1 MFREATVTGNPLLQP
16 WSTPFEAPP
25 FDLIDRAGF
34 REAFEQAMA
43 VDRVEVEAITHE
55 PAEPSFENT
64 IVALERSGRLLNRVS
79 ATFFNLTGADS
90 DDTLKAIEREMA
102 PVLSKHNS
110 AIYLNDGLFRRID
123 VLKSRRDEL
132 GLGAEELRLLDKWH
146 KLFVRQGAGRAP
158 EARTRLAETGERLAV
173 LGTRFGQNVLA
184 DEQAYTLVLETEE
197 DLAGLPSFLVA
208 SAREAAA
215 ERGLDGH
222 VITLSRSSIEPFLQ
236 YSARR
241 DLRETAFRAWIARGE
256 GGGET
261 DNRAVIAEIVELR
274 AERAKLLGYPSFAH
288 YRLDDTMAGT
298 PDRALEL
305 LRSVWDP
312 ARSLA
317 LREAADL
324 QALADR
330 EGGDFSIAP
339 WDWRYYAERVRKERF
354 DLDAGGVKPYLQLDQ
369 MIAAAFDCATRLFGV
384 TFAERH
390 DVPVYHPDVRAF
402 EVTDRDG
409 RPVGLFFGDYFAR
422 PSKRSGA
429 WMSAFRGQRRL
440 DGDVRPIIVN
450 VMNFSKSTGDE
461 PALLSFDDARTLFHE
476 FGHGLHGL
484 LSDVTYPSLAGT
496 AVSRDFVEFPSQIYE
511 HWLEQPDVLR
521 RFARHYRTGEPMP
534 DSLIRRVLASRQFN
548 QGFATVEYT
557 SSALVDLELHLL
569 PSAHNLDV
577 TAFERATLAEL
588 RMPDAIVMRHRT
600 PHFGHVFAGEGYSS
614 AYYSYLWSETLDADG
629 FAAFEEAGD
638 VFDPQTA
645 KRLRDYVY
653 SAGDLRDPAE
663 AYTAFRGRLPS
674 PEALMRQRGLLEPH
688 REAGM

>member
-1 MFREATVTGNPLLQP
+1 MTREAHVTGNPLLQP

-25 FDLIDRAGF
+25 FDRIDRAGF
-34 REAFEQAMA
+34 RDAFWQAMELDRA
-43 VDRVEVEAITHE
+43 EVDAITND

-64 IVALERSGRLLNRVS
+64 IVALERSGRLLNRAS
-79 ATFFNLTGADS
+79 AAFFNLAGADS
-90 DDTLKAIEREMA
+90 DETLKAIEREMA

-110 AIYLNDGLFRRID
+110 AIYLNDPLFRRID
-123 VLKSRRDEL
+123 AVKTRRDAL
-132 GLGAEELRLLDKWH
+132 GLGDEELRLLDKWH
-146 KLFVRQGAGRAP
+146 KLFVRQGAGRTA
-158 EARTRLAETGERLAV
+158 EVRARLAAIGERLAV

-184 DEQAYTLVLETEE
+184 DEQAYTLVLETDE
-197 DLAGLPSFLVA
+197 DLAGLPNFLVA
-208 SAREAAA
+208 AAREAAA
-215 ERGLDGH
+215 ERGLAGH

-241 DLRETAFRAWIARGE
+241 DLREKAFRAWIARGE

-261 DNRAVIAEIVELR
+261 DNRAVIAEMVELR
-274 AERAKLLGYPSFAH
+274 AERARLLGYPSFAH

-305 LRSVWDP
+305 LRSVWEP

-330 EGGDFSIAP
+330 EGGGFRIAP

-354 DLDAGGVKPYLQLDQ
+354 ALDAGGVKPYLQLDS
-369 MIAAAFDCATRLFGV
+369 MIAAAFDCATRLFGLSF
-384 TFAERH
+384 TERH

-402 EVTDRDG
+402 EVTDREG

-429 WMSAFRGQRRL
+429 WMSAFRGQRKL

-496 AVSRDFVEFPSQIYE
+496 AVSRDFVEFPSQLYE

-534 DSLIRRVLASRQFN
+534 DSLIERVLASRQFN

-577 TAFERATLAEL
+577 TAFERATLESLA
-588 RMPDAIVMRHRT
+588 MPDAIVMRHRT
-600 PHFGHVFAGEGYSS
+600 PHFGHVFSGEGYSS

-638 VFDPQTA
+638 IFDPQTA
-645 KRLRDYVY
+645 KRLKDYVY

-663 AYTAFRGRLPS
+663 AYRAFRGRLPS
-674 PEALMRQRGLLEPH
+674 PEALMRQRGLLAVAS
-688 REAGM
+688 EAEM

>member
-1 MFREATVTGNPLLQP
+1 VTNPLLET

-25 FDLIDRAGF
+25 FDQIDRAGF
-34 REAFEQAMA
+34 REAFDLAMDE
-43 VDRVEVEAITHE
+43 DRREVHSITHD
-55 PAEPSFENT
+55 PAEPSFSNT

-79 ATFFNLTGADS
+79 ATFYNLTGADT
-90 DDTLKAIEREMA
+90 DETLKAIEREIA
-102 PVLSKHNS
+102 PILSKHSS
-110 AIYLNDGLFRRID
+110 AIYLNDPLFRRID
-123 VLKSRRDEL
+123 ALKSRRDEL
-132 GLGAEELRLLDKWH
+132 GLAPEELRLLDKWH
-146 KLFVRQGAGRAP
+146 KLFVRQGAGRPGEIRA
-158 EARTRLAETGERLAV
+158 RLAEIGERLAV
-173 LGTRFGQNVLA
+173 LFTRFGQNVLA
-184 DEQAYTLVLETEE
+184 DEQAYTLVLETED
-197 DLAGLPSFLVA
+197 DLAGLPDFLVA
-208 SAREAAA
+208 AAREAAA
-215 ERGLDGH
+215 ERGMDGH

-236 YSARR
+236 YSSRR
-241 DLRETAFRAWIARGE
+241 DLREKAFRAWIARGE

-261 DNRAVIAEIVELR
+261 DNRAIIAEIVELR

-305 LRSVWDP
+305 LRSVWAP
-312 ARSLA
+312 ARALA

-324 QALADR
+324 QKLADAD
-330 EGGDFSIAP
+330 GGDFRIAP
-339 WDWRYYAERVRKERF
+339 WDWRYYSERVRKERF
-354 DLDAGGVKPYLQLDQ
+354 ALDAEGVKPYLQLET
-369 MIAAAFDCATRLFGV
+369 MIAAAFDCANRLFGV
-384 TFAERH
+384 RFTERH
-390 DVPVYHPDVRAF
+390 DIPVYHPDVRVF
-402 EVTDRDG
+402 EVNDRDG
-409 RPVGLFFGDYFAR
+409 GHIGLFFGDYFAR

-429 WMSAFRGQRRL
+429 WMSAFRGQRKL

-496 AVSRDFVEFPSQIYE
+496 AVARDFVEFPSQLYE

-534 DSLIRRVLASRQFN
+534 DSLIERVLASRQFN

-577 TAFERATLAEL
+577 TAFERATLENL

-600 PHFGHVFAGEGYSS
+600 PHFGHVFAGDGYSS

-638 VFDPQTA
+638 IFDPKVAT
-645 KRLRDYVY
+645 RLKDYVY

-674 PEALMRQRGLLEPH
+674 PEALMRQRGLLQVRPEG
-688 REAGM
+688 EV

>member
-1 MFREATVTGNPLLQP
+1 MSREAHVTGNPLLQP

-25 FDLIDRAGF
+25 FDRIDRAGF
-34 REAFEQAMA
+34 REAFEHAMDLDRTE
-43 VDRVEVEAITHE
+43 VDAITND

-64 IVALERSGRLLNRVS
+64 IVALERSGQLLNRVS

-90 DDTLKAIEREMA
+90 DETLKAIEREMA

-110 AIYLNDGLFRRID
+110 AIYLNDQLFRRID
-123 VLKSRRDEL
+123 AVKTRRDAL
-132 GLGAEELRLLDKWH
+132 GLGDEELRLLDKWH
-146 KLFVRQGAGRAP
+146 KLFVRQGAGRTA
-158 EARTRLAETGERLAV
+158 EVRARLAAIGERLAV

-184 DEQAYTLVLETEE
+184 DEQAYTLVLETDE
-197 DLAGLPSFLVA
+197 DLAGLPNFLVA
-208 SAREAAA
+208 AAREAAA
-215 ERGLDGH
+215 ERGLPGH

-241 DLRETAFRAWIARGE
+241 DLREKAFRAWIARGE

-261 DNRAVIAEIVELR
+261 DNRAVIAEMVELR
-274 AERAKLLGYPSFAH
+274 AERAKLLGYSSFAH

-305 LRSVWDP
+305 LRSVWEP

-324 QALADR
+324 QALVDR
-330 EGGDFSIAP
+330 EGGGFQIAP
-339 WDWRYYAERVRKERF
+339 WDWRFYAERVRKERF
-354 DLDAGGVKPYLQLDQ
+354 DLDAGGVKPYLQLDS
-369 MIAAAFDCATRLFGV
+369 MIAAAFDCAARLFGLSF
-384 TFAERH
+384 TERH

-429 WMSAFRGQRRL
+429 WMSAFRGQRKL

-496 AVSRDFVEFPSQIYE
+496 AVSRDFVEFPSQLYE

-534 DSLIRRVLASRQFN
+534 DSLIERVLASRQFN

-577 TAFERATLAEL
+577 TAFERATLESLA
-588 RMPDAIVMRHRT
+588 MPDAIVMRHRT
-600 PHFGHVFAGEGYSS
+600 PQFGHVFAGEGYSS

-638 VFDPQTA
+638 IFDPQTA
-645 KRLRDYVY
+645 KRLKDFVY

-663 AYTAFRGRLPS
+663 AYRAFRGRLPS
-674 PEALMRQRGLLEPH
+674 PEALMRQRGLLAVAS
-688 REAGM
+688 EAEM

>member
-1 MFREATVTGNPLLQP
+1 MTRPLLET

-25 FDLIDRAGF
+25 FDQIDRAGF
-34 REAFEQAMA
+34 REAFDLAMDE
-43 VDRVEVEAITHE
+43 DRREVHSITHD
-55 PAEPSFENT
+55 PAEPSFSNT

-79 ATFFNLTGADS
+79 ATFYNLTGADT
-90 DDTLKAIEREMA
+90 DETLKAIEREIA
-102 PVLSKHNS
+102 PILSKHSS
-110 AIYLNDGLFRRID
+110 AIYLNDPLFRRID
-123 VLKSRRDEL
+123 ALKSRRDEL
-132 GLGAEELRLLDKWH
+132 GLAPEELRLLDKWH
-146 KLFVRQGAGRAP
+146 KLFVRQGAGRPGEIRA
-158 EARTRLAETGERLAV
+158 RLAEIGERLAV
-173 LGTRFGQNVLA
+173 LFTRFGQNVLA
-184 DEQAYTLVLETEE
+184 DEQAYTLVLETED
-197 DLAGLPSFLVA
+197 DLAGLPDFLVA
-208 SAREAAA
+208 AAREAAA
-215 ERGLDGH
+215 ERGMDGH

-236 YSARR
+236 YSSRR
-241 DLRETAFRAWIARGE
+241 DLREKAFRAWIARGE

-261 DNRAVIAEIVELR
+261 DNRAIIAEIVELR

-305 LRSVWDP
+305 LRSVWAP
-312 ARSLA
+312 ARALA

-324 QALADR
+324 QKLADA
-330 EGGDFSIAP
+330 EGGGFGIAP
-339 WDWRYYAERVRKERF
+339 WDWRYYSERVRKERF
-354 DLDAGGVKPYLQLDQ
+354 ALDAEGVKPYLQLET
-369 MIAAAFDCATRLFGV
+369 MIAAAFDCANRLFGV
-384 TFAERH
+384 RFTERH
-390 DVPVYHPDVRAF
+390 DIPVYHADVRVF
-402 EVTDRDG
+402 EVNDRDG
-409 RPVGLFFGDYFAR
+409 GHIGLFFGDYFAR

-429 WMSAFRGQRRL
+429 WMSAFRGQRKL

-496 AVSRDFVEFPSQIYE
+496 AVARDFVEFPSQLYE

-534 DSLIRRVLASRQFN
+534 DSLIERVLASRQFN

-577 TAFERATLAEL
+577 TAFERATLENL

-600 PHFGHVFAGEGYSS
+600 PHFGHVFAGDGYSS

-638 VFDPQTA
+638 IFDPEVAT
-645 KRLRDYVY
+645 RLKDYVY

-674 PEALMRQRGLLEPH
+674 PEALMRQRGLLQVRPEG
-688 REAGM
+688 EV

>member
-1 MFREATVTGNPLLQP
+1 MTAKALLEP
-16 WSTPFEAPP
+16 WTTPYEAPP
-25 FDLIDRAGF
+25 FDRIDRAGF
-34 REAFEQAMA
+34 REAFDLAMEE
-43 VDRVEVEAITHE
+43 DRREIDAI
-55 PAEPSFENT
+55 ANDSAQPSFDNT
-64 IVALERSGRLLNRVS
+64 IVALERSGQLLNRIS
-79 ATFFNLTGADS
+79 ATFFNLTGADT
-90 DDTLKAIEREMA
+90 DETLKAIEREVA

-110 AIYLNDGLFRRID
+110 SIYLNDALFRRID
-123 VLKSRRDEL
+123 ALKQRRDEL
-132 GLGAEELRLLDKWH
+132 GLGSEELRLLDRWH
-146 KLFVRQGAGRAP
+146 KTFVRQGAGRPP
-158 EARTRLAETGERLAV
+158 EVRARLAEIGERLAV

-184 DEQAYTLVLETEE
+184 DEQAWTLILRTEE
-197 DLAGLPSFLVA
+197 DLAGLPDFLRA
-208 SAREAAA
+208 AAREAAS
-215 ERGLDGH
+215 ERGVEGY

-241 DLRETAFRAWIARGE
+241 DLREQAFRAWIARGE

-261 DNRAVIAEIVELR
+261 DNRAVIAEMVELR
-274 AERAKLLGYPSFAH
+274 AERARLLGYPSFAH

-298 PDRALEL
+298 PERALDL
-305 LRSVWDP
+305 LRSVWEP
-312 ARSLA
+312 ARELA
-317 LREAADL
+317 LREAGDL
-324 QALADR
+324 QRLADQ
-330 EGGDFSIAP
+330 EGGRFRIAP

-354 DLDAGGVKPYLQLDQ
+354 ALDAGGVKPYLPLES
-369 MIAAAFDCATRLFGV
+369 MIAAAFDCANRLFGLS
-384 TFAERH
+384 FEERH
-390 DVPVYHPDVRAF
+390 NVPVYHPDVRVFDVKDA
-402 EVTDRDG
+402 EG
-409 RPVGLFFGDYFAR
+409 RHVGLFFGDYFAR

-429 WMSAFRGQRRL
+429 WMSSFRSQRRL

-450 VMNFSKSTGDE
+450 VMNFSKSSGDE

-496 AVSRDFVEFPSQIYE
+496 SVSRDFVEFPSQLYE

-534 DSLIRRVLASRQFN
+534 DALIERVLASRLFN
-548 QGFATVEYT
+548 QGFSTVEYT

-577 TAFERATLAEL
+577 VEFERATLAGL
-588 RMPDAIVMRHRT
+588 HMPDAIVMRHRT
-600 PHFGHVFAGEGYSS
+600 PHFGHIFAGEGYSS

-638 VFDPQTA
+638 IFDRETA
-645 KRLRDYVY
+645 SRLKRFVY

-674 PEALMRQRGLLEPH
+674 PEALMRQRGLLAVAS
-688 REAGM
+688 EAEM

>member
-1 MFREATVTGNPLLQP
+1 MTREAHVTGNPLLQP

-25 FDLIDRAGF
+25 FDRIDRAGF
-34 REAFEQAMA
+34 REAFWQAMELDRA
-43 VDRVEVEAITHE
+43 EVDAITND

-79 ATFFNLTGADS
+79 ATFFNLAGADS
-90 DDTLKAIEREMA
+90 DETLKAIEREMA

-110 AIYLNDGLFRRID
+110 AIYLNDPLFRRID
-123 VLKSRRDEL
+123 AVKTKRDAL
-132 GLGAEELRLLDKWH
+132 GLGDEELRLLNKWH
-146 KLFVRQGAGRAP
+146 KLFVRQGAGRTA
-158 EARTRLAETGERLAV
+158 EVRARLAAIGERLAV

-184 DEQAYTLVLETEE
+184 DEQAYTLVLETDE

-208 SAREAAA
+208 AAREAAA
-215 ERGLDGH
+215 ERGLAGH

-241 DLRETAFRAWIARGE
+241 DLREKAFRAWIARGE

-261 DNRAVIAEIVELR
+261 DNRAVIAEMVELR

-305 LRSVWDP
+305 LRSVWEP

-330 EGGDFSIAP
+330 EGGGFRIAP

-354 DLDAGGVKPYLQLDQ
+354 ALDGGGVKPYLQLDS
-369 MIAAAFDCATRLFGV
+369 MIAAAFDCATRLFGLSF
-384 TFAERH
+384 TERH

-402 EVTDRDG
+402 EVTDREG

-429 WMSAFRGQRRL
+429 WMSAFRGQRKL

-496 AVSRDFVEFPSQIYE
+496 AVSRDFVEVPSQLYE

-534 DSLIRRVLASRQFN
+534 DSLIERVLASRQFN

-577 TAFERATLAEL
+577 TAFERATLESLA
-588 RMPDAIVMRHRT
+588 MPDAIVMRHRT
-600 PHFGHVFAGEGYSS
+600 PHFGHVFSGEGYSS

-638 VFDPQTA
+638 IFDPPTA
-645 KRLRDYVY
+645 KRLKDYVY

-663 AYTAFRGRLPS
+663 AYRAFRGRLPS
-674 PEALMRQRGLLEPH
+674 PEALMRQRGLLAVAS
-688 REAGM
+688 EAEM